1 MAEIAYIAVGV
12 IFLIA
17 FLFLLSKFLTPGVFF
32 QLNSN
37 LRYEQLADR
46 IEESYQHG
54 FIDEKERIY
63 LKNWLS
69 TNAITLWRIRRKL
82 NKIIQ
87 NHDPSEG
94 QRSNVSYSNKTTQN
108 SKEVDAESS
117 NHDVSDVSSTTDQT
131 ITGKK
136 NTQFSSKGATTAAI
150 GDNAVASEGP
160 ITINQG
166 VDAKDYA
173 EALAEIDR
181 LKEKQP

>member
-1 MAEIAYIAVGV
+1 MEEVAIAVGV
-12 IFLIA
+12 ISLIV
-17 FLFLLSKFLTPGVFF
+17 FLFVLSKFLTPGVFF

-37 LRYEQLADR
+37 LRYEQLAVQ

-87 NHDPSEG
+87 NHDYLEG
-94 QRSNVSYSNKTTQN
+94 QRSNVSYRNKATQN

-117 NHDVSDVSSTTDQT
+117 NHDVSDVSSVTNQT

-136 NTQFSSKGATTAAI
+136 NTQISSKGATTAAI

-166 VDAKDYA
+166 VDVKDYA
-173 EALAEIDR
+173 EALAEIGR
-181 LKEKQP
+181 LKGKQP

>member
-1 MAEIAYIAVGV
+1 MAEVAYIAIGV
-12 IFLIA
+12 ISLIV

-32 QLNSN
+32 QLNSS

-87 NHDPSEG
+87 NHDSSEG

-117 NHDVSDVSSTTDQT
+117 NHDDSDVSSVTNQT

-136 NTQFSSKGATTAAI
+136 NTQISSKGATTAAI

-166 VDAKDYA
+166 VDVKDYA